1 MLWHHSLGPA
11 ICQET
16 ALPDDSGVDTASRYF
31 PAPGNRQLWIGTIP
45 TELPNSEEPRTR
57 NVYGVIGGAREFV
70 EDTTPRAEVG
80 AKAKEALCQ
89 ASYTANLEFSDCNF
103 LAPGDQD
110 TTAALSFGQ
119 AYGQASMEKEDLFSH
134 LTQGCSEDFL
144 LGCQVTKVDS
154 EETGTS
160 SLASLQ
166 PDESR
171 NSQVALMQEPAD
183 DRVFPEVH
191 GGKAPWLSDDE
202 GATWLPGMAGT
213 ALSELPS
220 QGSVLH
226 KLQRCKPCAWY
237 WKEAGCKNGWDCG
250 HCHLCP
256 QGEIKARK
264 KAKQVVMRLAVPDR
278 RTSQAWESRH

>member
-16 ALPDDSGVDTASRYF
+16 PKLPDDSGVDTASRYF

-45 TELPNSEEPRTR
+45 TEPPNSEEPRTR

-70 EDTTPRAEVG
+70 ETPRAEVG
-80 AKAKEALCQ
+80 ATGATAKEALCQ
-89 ASYTANLEFSDCNF
+89 ASYTADLESSDCNF
-103 LAPGDQD
+103 VAPGDQD
-110 TTAALSFGQ
+110 AAALSFGQ
-119 AYGQASMEKEDLFSH
+119 ASLEGEGEDLFS

-144 LGCQVTKVDS
+144 LGCRVAQVDS

-171 NSQVALMQEPAD
+171 NSQVALTQEPAD
-183 DRVFPEVH
+183 ARVFPEVR

-202 GATWLPGMAGT
+202 GAMWLPGMAGT